1 MLCLKKPYFKCYKT
15 VKKLTV
21 LLRDIGTLLLV
32 GCSSTLFKIRKCLYL
47 FADFLEHYTGVYRLV
62 HLEFVGKIREI
73 VYKNRGKPHKSAATK

>member
-47 FADFLEHYTGVYRLV
+47 FADFLEHYTGGLSPRSFRVCWKNPRNCLQKS
-62 HLEFVGKIREI
+62 GKT
-73 VYKNRGKPHKSAATK
+73 S